1 MLGQKRNDS
10 LFGPGSRTIEAPQ
23 SVLEKQEAAL
33 EGSPLDEAVQ
43 PPFETQA
50 PATAFTDA
58 DDLPRR
64 TIATEAAAGQ
74 RVHSLFFTPES
85 ESKDFSSV
93 LQDVQEYIS
102 GKYSTL
108 ITDGVGADTKEQ
120 IKRYISKYVQD
131 RRIAVRDLSGEQ
143 LVDAL
148 YTEMAEFGFLTKY
161 IFGSGIEEI
170 NINSWR
176 DIEVLY
182 SSGQMVKLEEHFDSP
197 DHAINVIRR
206 MLHVSGMVLDNASP
220 AVLGHLSK
228 NIRILLRLSPM
239 EFTDGVFRRLTSRP
253 KSLKDEI
260 NELTHRKKKSFL
272 RREIADTQ
280 NILKMTGRE
289 AKFPAICAMSLLL
302 FVVGAS
308 AAIMLGNFFLVPV
321 LAVGMMFVPFWFI
334 KLTASYYKKNI
345 AAELETALSII
356 TTAYLRNEDIQ
367 TAVEENLE
375 YLNPPVKSVFAE
387 FLARIQL
394 VDPDVDAAL
403 QDMGTKIDNAV
414 FREWVAALLACQHDR
429 GLKTILTPIVAKLS
443 DMRIVNGELENMVF
457 EPRKEFIIMQVLVV
471 GNIPLLYFLNRDW
484 FNTLM
489 HTAMG
494 QIILAV
500 CAGVIFVSTA
510 FVIKLTQPIEYR
522 R

>member
-1 MLGQKRNDS
+1 MTSIQ
-10 LFGPGSRTIEAPQ
+10 LFACI
-23 SVLEKQEAAL
+23 
-33 EGSPLDEAVQ
+33 
-43 PPFETQA
+43 
-50 PATAFTDA
+50 
-58 DDLPRR
+58 
-64 TIATEAAAGQ
+64 
-74 RVHSLFFTPES
+74 
-85 ESKDFSSV
+85 
-93 LQDVQEYIS
+93 
-102 GKYSTL
+102 
-108 ITDGVGADTKEQ
+108 
-120 IKRYISKYVQD
+120 
-131 RRIAVRDLSGEQ
+131 
-143 LVDAL
+143 
-148 YTEMAEFGFLTKY
+148 
-161 IFGSGIEEI
+161 
-170 NINSWR
+170 
-176 DIEVLY
+176 
-182 SSGQMVKLEEHFDSP
+182 
-197 DHAINVIRR
+197 
-206 MLHVSGMVLDNASP
+206 GMVT
-220 AVLGHLSK
+220 GFF
-228 NIRILLRLSPM
+228 ILLRLSPM
-239 EFTDGVFRRLTSRP
+239 EFTDGVFRSLTSRP

-289 AKFPAICAMSLLL
+289 PKFPAICAMSLLL

-308 AAIMLGNFFLVPV
+308 AAIMMGNFFLVPV
-321 LAVGMMFVPFWFI
+321 MAVGMMFVPFWFI

-489 HTAMG
+489 HPAMG